1 MLQRINIHLLS
12 IVVLLLLICQTGG
25 AGAGDTDGVIARGR
39 TYSLPDLYQIAL
51 QSSEKIKISEEA
63 LFIAEQDRDRA
74 LSVLIPGVSFFGEHK
89 DYSEKKTSQ
98 GALIQPRWEKSW
110 GIRVG
115 QSFTLN
121 GRELVAF
128 GIAED
133 TIEKNGYDLYAVK
146 EEYLFQVA
154 SAYYDVLKAMRA
166 VEISKANLERLEK
179 HREAVS
185 VRLRLEDVSK
195 TALYRAEAEL
205 SQSRADL
212 INATNNL
219 RLSKVILARAAGL
232 PSTIYNI
239 TGPGKKEM
247 SFEGNLDELK
257 KAGLENRSE
266 LKSLAIQ
273 KQIAEDMV
281 SISRS
286 AYWPTL
292 AAEGMYVKMEQDP
305 SSPYKDSLSLGV
317 TLNFTL
323 YDGGLRDAE
332 VKQSLAQKRQAELA
346 VENMSK
352 QIAVETEQAYLELL
366 THQSVLK
373 SLEDQLN
380 FARENYNAVSKQFQ
394 YGLADSVDVM
404 DANTLLVTSEKQLS
418 ESGYSFQ
425 LAMLKLKRA
434 QGMFLK
440 EILGNSDEMP
450 Q

>member
-1 MLQRINIHLLS
+1 MLQKINIHLLS
-12 IVVLLLLICQTGG
+12 LAVLIFLLCQTGRLC
-25 AGAGDTDGVIARGR
+25 AEDTEGTARGR
-39 TYSLPDLYQIAL
+39 TYSLPDLYQAAL
-51 QSSEKIKISEEA
+51 RSSEEIKISQED
-63 LFIAEQDRDRA
+63 LFIAEKDRDRA
-74 LSVLIPGVSFFGEHK
+74 ISVLIPGVSFFGEHK
-89 DYSEKKTSQ
+89 DYSEKKTSE
-98 GALIQPRWEKSW
+98 GALIQPQWEKSW
-110 GIRVG
+110 GIRVA

-121 GRELVAF
+121 GRELTAF

-133 TIEKNGYDLYAVK
+133 NIEKSKYDLYAVK

-166 VEISKANLERLEK
+166 VEISKANLNRLEK

-185 VRLRLEDVSK
+185 IRLRLEEVAK

-212 INATNNL
+212 ISATNNL
-219 RLSKVILARAAGL
+219 RLLKVILARAAGL
-232 PSTIYNI
+232 PSTVYQI
-239 TGPGKKEM
+239 TGPGEKEM
-247 SFEGNLDELK
+247 FFEGGNLDELK
-257 KAGLENRSE
+257 KTGLENRAE

-281 SISRS
+281 SVSRS

-292 AAEGMYVKMEQDP
+292 AAEGTFLKMEQDP
-305 SSPYKDSLSLGV
+305 SSPYKESFSLALK
-317 TLNFTL
+317 LNFTL

-332 VKQSLAQKRQAELA
+332 VKQSLSQKRQAELA
-346 VENMSK
+346 VESLSK

-373 SLEDQLN
+373 SLQDQLE

-425 LAMLKLKRA
+425 LALLKLKRA
-434 QGMFLK
+434 QGTFLK
-440 EILGNSDEMP
+440 ELLD
-450 Q
+450 